1 MPTVIHKK
9 NPARRLSAVVA
20 VVIAVLLAVGG
31 GFLWSQYQTQQAAQ
45 KFSQLKST
53 TDAMEATGHFAQAA
67 DTWANYARDSKNP
80 KNYRDKAWQN
90 AGLMYVTSA
99 NYSKGL
105 TSFQNSVAIS
115 GINYTKAT
123 ELATAAARSGNK
135 SLAIQYYQ
143 KALDLMP
150 SDMPARGE
158 QINLFK
164 SDIEQLKQGGL

>member
-9 NPARRLSAVVA
+9 NPARRLAAVAA

-45 KFSQLKST
+45 KFNQLKST
-53 TDAMEATGHFAQAA
+53 TDAMEATSHFEQAA
-67 DTWANYARDSKNP
+67 DTWANYAQDSKNP
-80 KNYRDKAWQN
+80 KNYRAKAWQN
-90 AGLMYVTSA
+90 AGLLYVTSTK
-99 NYSKGL
+99 NSKAL
-105 TSFQNSVAIS
+105 TSFQNSVAIT
-115 GINYTKAT
+115 GLDYPKAT

-135 SLAIQYYQ
+135 ALAIQYYQ

-158 QINLFK
+158 QIDFFK
-164 SDIEQLKQGGL
+164 KTIEQLKQGGQ